1 MSVYVLG
8 IFWTNRPR
16 SHVVAPAAHAFA
28 RFETCRWRLRLAGY
42 VTRAKNTQ
50 NQPALPARV
59 LGGPAGQTARACR
72 AMLPVRFAQW
82 VAPGRKLGNTHNKM
96 PLKTSSNLVRRISI
110 LDLLELP
117 MHGRS
122 ILAAPPEWVTSYV
135 NNKGEFKERWREV
148 GVMMTMMMIACA
160 SIPAM

>member
-1 MSVYVLG
+1 MLSHSVSSHAVLLFRVSMSVYVLG

-59 LGGPAGQTARACR
+59 LGGPASQTARACG
-72 AMLPVRFAQW
+72 AMLPMRFAQW
-82 VAPGRKLGNTHNKM
+82 VTPGRKQGNKHRKM
-96 PLKTSSNLVRRISI
+96 LYIPPRISKV
-110 LDLLELP
+110 
-117 MHGRS
+117 GYQS
-122 ILAAPPEWVTSYV
+122 WTSMNYQCM
-135 NNKGEFKERWREV
+135 GEVFSLRHLS
-148 GVMMTMMMIACA
+148 G
-160 SIPAM
+160 